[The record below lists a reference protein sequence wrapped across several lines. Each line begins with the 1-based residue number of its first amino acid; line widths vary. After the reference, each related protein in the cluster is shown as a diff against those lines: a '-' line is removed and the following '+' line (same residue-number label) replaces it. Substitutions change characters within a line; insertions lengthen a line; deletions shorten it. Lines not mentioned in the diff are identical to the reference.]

1 MASRGPSATGFGAGT
16 ARNPLSGVRNNNPP
30 PPSPAFAYSEEDLI
44 LREDYSRII
53 KDARETLGIT
63 QEDLG
68 RKINEKPSMIGH
80 LENGSMKPDD
90 VLAKKLEHFLKIQL
104 FVPFEETENEAAG
117 TSA

>member
-1 MASRGPSATGFGAGT
+1 MTSRSPNAAGFGSGT
-16 ARNPLSGVRNNNPP
+16 ARNSPSAMRTNPP
-30 PPSPAFAYSEEDLI
+30 PPSPAFAYSDEDLI

-104 FVPFEETENEAAG
+104 FVPVEEAENEAAG